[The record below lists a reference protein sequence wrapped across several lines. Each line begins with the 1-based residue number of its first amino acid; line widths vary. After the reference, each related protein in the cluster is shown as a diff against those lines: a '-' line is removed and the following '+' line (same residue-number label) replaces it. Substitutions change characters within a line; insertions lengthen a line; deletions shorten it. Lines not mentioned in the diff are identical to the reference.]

1 MFDNLR
7 NQSDPPFFQEE
18 EANASGSTLPEPV
31 QQKES
36 PFKTERRS
44 FDQVTRTTA
53 LQRFVLAVMFLIMV
67 CLIGVMLLVLTGKIN
82 LAFLY

>member
-18 EANASGSTLPEPV
+18 EANASGSTSPEPV

-36 PFKTERRS
+36 PFKTERRTL
-44 FDQVTRTTA
+44 DQVTRTSA
-53 LQRFVLAVMFLIMV
+53 LQRFILAVMFLIMV
-67 CLIGVMLLVLTGKIN
+67 CLVGVMLLVLTGKIDST
-82 LAFLY
+82 FLY